1 METAVRHPATDGEPK
16 SWGRERRLSGGRTGS
31 VETVDQTRQTAA
43 LRVSAIL
50 NHFIFFSLLGL
61 IFLSAVPYG
70 TVEPWWKALFVC
82 FVFLLWMLG
91 AVEGVLGPP
100 REKVDRQLLL
110 PLFALV
116 VFALIQS
123 LPVGVRSNPATPYP
137 TWTAISADPYQSQFF
152 AVQLLAIT
160 FAGALLARFTNT
172 DRRVSIL
179 LHMIIAVAVCS
190 AIFGVLRQTNQHH
203 IGFGLP
209 LLSPGLGYGQ
219 FINPN
224 HFALMME
231 MAFGL
236 ILGVILGA
244 GSKREWML
252 VYAALLLIVWTALVL
267 ANSRG
272 GLLAMLA
279 QIVVAG
285 LLFTVIVPASKAE
298 GSLSKIL
305 ATLRS
310 LPARILLL
318 IVLLSGVGL
327 GTLWIGGDRLAGRFD
342 DSSGGVS
349 NAETRQGGSRNEIW
363 RATWRAF
370 KSNPITGVGLGGY
383 WAAIP
388 AYHDASGSLTPQE
401 AHNEYL
407 ELLAS
412 GGIVGAVI
420 GCWFLVVL
428 GRRIASNLRS
438 SNPFRRASRY
448 GAVLGIVGVAVH
460 SLFDFGLHML
470 VNALIFAALIVIAI
484 RRSQGEHKYRRSN
497 A

>member
-1 METAVRHPATDGEPK
+1 MLISDA
-16 SWGRERRLSGGRTGS
+16 LSGPFRTGRS
-31 VETVDQTRQTAA
+31 FLCEAFTAATWQCLPHLESFEEQTTARFLVEWKQQSDIRRRKVSHRVGAGNADSPAIERGSAENVDQTRQTVA
-43 LRVSAIL
+43 LRLSSIL
-50 NHFIFFSLLGL
+50 NHVIFFSLLGL

-70 TVEPWWKALFVC
+70 TVEPWWKAIFVC
-82 FVFLLWMLG
+82 FVFVLWILG
-91 AVEGVLGPP
+91 AIESVLRPP

-116 VFALIQS
+116 ALALIQS
-123 LPVGVRSNPATPYP
+123 LPIGVRSNPAIPYP

-152 AVQLLAIT
+152 AVQLLAVT
-160 FAGALLARFTNT
+160 FAGALLARFTDT

-179 LHMIIAVAVCS
+179 LHVIIAVAVCS
-190 AIFGVLRQTNQHH
+190 AIFGVLRQTNQHNV
-203 IGFGLP
+203 GFGLP

-236 ILGVILGA
+236 ILGMVLGA

-285 LLFTVIVPASKAE
+285 LIFTVVVPASKAE
-298 GSLSKIL
+298 GSVSKIWR
-305 ATLRS
+305 TLRS

-318 IVLLSGVGL
+318 IVLLFGVGL

-342 DSSGGVS
+342 DSGGGVS

-363 RATWRAF
+363 RATWRRVQV
-370 KSNPITGVGLGGY
+370 KPHYRGRTWGILGS
-383 WAAIP
+383 
-388 AYHDASGSLTPQE
+388 D
-401 AHNEYL
+401 
-407 ELLAS
+407 
-412 GGIVGAVI
+412 
-420 GCWFLVVL
+420 
-428 GRRIASNLRS
+428 
-438 SNPFRRASRY
+438 SR
-448 GAVLGIVGVAVH
+448 VP
-460 SLFDFGLHML
+460 
-470 VNALIFAALIVIAI
+470 
-484 RRSQGEHKYRRSN
+484 
-497 A
+497 